1 MKPLLFRVPKTEI
14 ESFRVQEDCLQ
25 HFYDSL
31 HFHPEYQVT
40 LIIEGTGTLFVGDR
54 IDRFQPF
61 DLFFLGSNIPHVFR
75 SDAEYYDTTTQ
86 LNVHSISIYFRKE
99 VFGESLFELP
109 EMGAIKDLLIESSR
123 GIRIGTKSDI
133 LPLMQQI
140 IATEGF
146 ERMLS
151 FWKILY
157 EVVKS
162 NNREALSSI
171 TYHQPQKENDNKRIN
186 AVFDFLM
193 QHYAQEISLEQVAEI
208 ANMTTNAFC
217 RFFKLHTR
225 KTFSDFLNDIRIGHA
240 CKMLTTDKFSVSEI
254 CFACGFNNLSN
265 FNRQFRRRMA
275 ITPTDYAKK
284 YLMKK

>member
-1 MKPLLFRVPKTEI
+1 MKPLLFRVPKTEV
-14 ESFRVQEDCLQ
+14 ESFRVQEDNLL

-31 HFHPEYQVT
+31 HFHPEYQIT
-40 LIIEGTGTLFVGDR
+40 LIIEGTGTHFVGDQ

-61 DLFFLGSNIPHVFR
+61 DLYLLGTNLPHVFR
-75 SDAEYYDTTTQ
+75 SDAEYYNPENQ
-86 LNVHSISIYFRKE
+86 LSVHSISIYFRKE

-109 EMGAIKDLLIESSR
+109 EMTSIKDLLIEASR
-123 GIRIGTKSDI
+123 GIRIREKTEI
-133 LPLMQQI
+133 LDKMEQLVSKQ
-140 IATEGF
+140 GF

-151 FWKILY
+151 FWQILN
-157 EVVKS
+157 EIVKS
-162 NNREALSSI
+162 NHREALSGI

-186 AVFDFLM
+186 AVFEFLM
-193 QHYAQEISLEQVAEI
+193 QNYAQEITLEQVAEI

-275 ITPTDYAKK
+275 VTPTDYAKK